1 MLTTQAGGRQSV
13 MTCACA
19 AVLSRAV
26 CSFVFM
32 CYFVCLLQS
41 SIVEHSGRRY
51 ELLGTSASSIS
62 PPRPL
67 VRSCKQVL
75 AGMFDLSA
83 IFHPELGLFNLPTT
97 TTLCTGTLK
106 KLSTMVGVCF
116 TNIPRNLH
124 ILKQIYFFFLHSH
137 LPLLFQKTFQLRVV
151 KTR

>member
-1 MLTTQAGGRQSV
+1 

-83 IFHPELGLFNLPTT
+83 IFHPELGLFNLPTAHHHH
-97 TTLCTGTLK
+97 LMYGNSK
-106 KLSTMVGVCF
+106 KIIHHGRRM
-116 TNIPRNLH
+116 LH
-124 ILKQIYFFFLHSH
+124 
-137 LPLLFQKTFQLRVV
+137 
-151 KTR
+151 

>member
-1 MLTTQAGGRQSV
+1 M
-13 MTCACA
+13 
-19 AVLSRAV
+19 

-83 IFHPELGLFNLPTT
+83 IFHPELGLFNLPPT

-116 TNIPRNLH
+116 TNIPSHFKTNL
-124 ILKQIYFFFLHSH
+124 IYFLHSH
-137 LPLLFQKTFQLRVV
+137 LPLLFQQTFQLRVV
-151 KTR
+151 KSPPSTPLRASD